1 MNVEMTNRRSLI
13 YAALLLI
20 PFSIVN
26 AQVLEPVT
34 WSFKSEK
41 TADRSFEIVMTA
53 AIDDTW
59 HLYAMDLPEGGPI
72 ATSFTFE
79 PSQAFILEGKPVA
92 VNEPEVKFDNSF
104 GMDIGMHSGNT
115 EFRQKITVKKLP
127 VTVSGYVT
135 YMSCDDTQCLPPR
148 DVEFT
153 VVIDEKSAG
162 AAPSG
167 AEDDAGSAVPSVDAA
182 GSADVLTVDA
192 ADGTGNLSVDNA
204 AGASSLSVDSASGTY
219 APTEKPKKGFLKFFL
234 LSMLAGFAGILTPCV
249 FPMIPMTVAFFSQG
263 NRGKGSATGQA
274 LIFGLSIILLYSSLG
289 IIVSLTSAGAGFAN
303 TLSTHWIPNL
313 LFFALFLVFAAS
325 FFGAFEIVLPSKWV
339 SSSDSKVDKG
349 GALAA
354 FFLGLTTVL
363 VSFSCTGPIVGALLV
378 EAASGDVL
386 RPTIGMFGF
395 GFAFAL
401 PFTLFALFPSW
412 LQKMPKSGGWLNS
425 VKVVLGFIMLAFSL
439 KFASTVDTVYNLGIL
454 SRDIYLA
461 IWIVLFVLLGIYLMG
476 KIKFSHDSDVPHIG
490 VFRLLLI
497 IASFTFALYLLPGLF
512 GAPLTRISALLPPR
526 ETSGFNLLKAI
537 SENRGTATP
546 GVLITGAEGTAGGA
560 LCDEPKYGDFLHFE
574 YGLQGYFDLEQ
585 GLACAKELGKPVLID
600 FKGHAC
606 ANCKEMDARV
616 WSDPGVQQR
625 LRDNFVLVALYVDDR
640 TKLPDNEIF
649 VSKVDGKEKKTM
661 GKKNEDI
668 EISMFNTNTLPLYAI
683 VDPGGKPLIETRGT
697 DFDIQAYID
706 WLDRGAEAF
715 RNQ

>member
-1 MNVEMTNRRSLI
+1 MMRRTLT
-13 YAALLLI
+13 LLFLLI
-20 PFSIVN
+20 SALTVKS
-26 AQVLEPVT
+26 QVLEPVT
-34 WSFKSEK
+34 WTFASQKATAEK
-41 TADRSFEIVMTA
+41 NYELVMTA
-53 AIDDTW
+53 AIEGNW
-59 HLYAMDLPEGGPI
+59 HLYAMDIAEGGPI

-79 PSQAFILEGKPVA
+79 SPSGYTLTGKPYA
-92 VNEPEVKFDNSF
+92 VDKPEVKFDNSF
-104 GMDIGMHSGNT
+104 SMDIGMHSKKA
-115 EFRQKITVKKLP
+115 EFRQKISVTAYP
-127 VTVSGYVT
+127 VTVKGFVT
-135 YMSCDDTQCLPPR
+135 FMSCDDKQCLPPR
-148 DVEFT
+148 DVEFEIQINGDGATT
-153 VVIDEKSAG
+153 VA
-162 AAPSG
+162 
-167 AEDDAGSAVPSVDAA
+167 AA
-182 GSADVLTVDA
+182 GSEDPQVKESVPATVITGVDGSPVISA
-192 ADGTGNLSVDNA
+192 AQSDK
-204 AGASSLSVDSASGTY
+204 SSQSTVTDTSSTQ
-219 APTEKPKKGFLKFFL
+219 PKKGLLKFFL
-234 LSMLAGFAGILTPCV
+234 LSMLAGLAGVLTPCV

-263 NRGKGSATGQA
+263 TEKKGAAIFKA

-303 TLSTHWIPNL
+303 TLSTHWIPNI
-313 LFFALFLVFAAS
+313 LFFILFLVFAAS
-325 FFGAFEIVLPSKWV
+325 FFGAFEMVFPASWV
-339 SSSDSKVDKG
+339 SSSDSKVDRG

-386 RPTIGMFGF
+386 RPTVGMFGF
-395 GFAFAL
+395 GLAFAL

-412 LQKMPKSGGWLNS
+412 MKKMPKSGGWLNS

-439 KFASTVDTVYNLGIL
+439 KFASVVDTVYGLGIL

-461 IWIVLFVLLGIYLMG
+461 IWIVLFFLMGLYLMG

-490 VFRLLLI
+490 VFRLVLI
-497 IASFTFALYLLPGLF
+497 IASFTFAIYLVPGLF

-537 SENRGTATP
+537 SENRG
-546 GVLITGAEGTAGGA
+546 GGA
-560 LCDEPKYGDFLHFE
+560 VVTTTDGSAICGTPKYSDFLHFE
-574 YGLQGYFDLEQ
+574 YGLQGYFDLEE
-585 GLACAKELGKPVLID
+585 GLACARQLNKPVLID

-616 WSDPGVQQR
+616 WSDPEVQR
-625 LRDNFVLVALYVDDR
+625 RIRENFVLVGLYVDDR
-640 TKLPDNEIF
+640 TKLPDNEVF

-683 VDPGGKPLIETRGT
+683 VDPEGKPLIETRGT

-706 WLDRGAEAF
+706 WLDRGVAAF
-715 RNQ
+715 KPQPQP

>member
-1 MNVEMTNRRSLI
+1 
-13 YAALLLI
+13 
-20 PFSIVN
+20 
-26 AQVLEPVT
+26 
-34 WSFKSEK
+34 
-41 TADRSFEIVMTA
+41 
-53 AIDDTW
+53 
-59 HLYAMDLPEGGPI
+59 
-72 ATSFTFE
+72 
-79 PSQAFILEGKPVA
+79 
-92 VNEPEVKFDNSF
+92 VKFDNSF

-115 EFRQKITVKKLP
+115 EFRQKITVKELP
-127 VTVSGYVT
+127 VTVTGYVT
-135 YMSCDDTQCLPPR
+135 FMSCDDSQCLPPR

-153 VVIDEKSAG
+153 VNIG
-162 AAPSG
+162 G
-167 AEDDAGSAVPSVDAA
+167 DAA
-182 GSADVLTVDA
+182 TSIASADQ
-192 ADGTGNLSVDNA
+192 A
-204 AGASSLSVDSASGTY
+204 AGTTVSDD
-219 APTEKPKKGFLKFFL
+219 KPRKGFLKFFL

-263 NRGKGSATGQA
+263 NRGKGSAIGQA

-378 EAASGDVL
+378 EAASGDLL

-395 GFAFAL
+395 GLAFAL

-412 LQKMPKSGGWLNS
+412 MQKMPKSGGWLNS

-490 VFRLLLI
+490 VFRLVLI

-537 SENRGTATP
+537 SENRGTAIHGSVAP
-546 GVLITGAEGTAGGA
+546 DAIGPEGAAICGT
-560 LCDEPKYGDFLHFE
+560 PKYSDFLHFE
-574 YGLQGYFDLEQ
+574 YGLQGYFDLEE
-585 GLACAKELGKPVLID
+585 GLACAGQLNKPVLID

-640 TKLPDNEIF
+640 TKLPDNEIY

-661 GKKNEDI
+661 GKKNEDV

-683 VDPGGKPLIETRGT
+683 VDPEGKPLIETRGT
-697 DFDIQAYID
+697 NFDIQAYID
-706 WLDRGAEAF
+706 WLDRGAEAYQN
-715 RNQ
+715 R

>member
-1 MNVEMTNRRSLI
+1 MAKRKLLTL
-13 YAALLLI
+13 AALLLI
-20 PFSIVN
+20 PIAFVN
-26 AQVLEPVT
+26 AQVLEPVA

-41 TADRSFEIVMTA
+41 IAEKSYDIVMTA
-53 AIDDTW
+53 TIDDTW
-59 HLYAMDLPEGGPI
+59 HLYAIDLPEGGPTP
-72 ATSFTFE
+72 TSFTFDTPE
-79 PSQAFILEGKPVA
+79 GYTLEGRPVA
-92 VNEPEVKFDNSF
+92 VNQPEVKFDSSLD
-104 GMDIGMHSGNT
+104 MDLGLHSGIA
-115 EFRQKITVKKLP
+115 EFRQRISISKLP
-127 VTVSGYVT
+127 VTVSGFVT
-135 YMSCDDTQCLPPR
+135 FMSCDDRQCLPSR
-148 DVEFT
+148 DLEFS
-153 VVIDEKSAG
+153 VNIGDEVAASA
-162 AAPSG
+162 
-167 AEDDAGSAVPSVDAA
+167 DKVDEAA
-182 GSADVLTVDA
+182 GTTLPVD
-192 ADGTGNLSVDNA
+192 
-204 AGASSLSVDSASGTY
+204 
-219 APTEKPKKGFLKFFL
+219 KPRKGFLKFFL

-249 FPMIPMTVAFFSQG
+249 FPMIPMTVAFFS
-263 NRGKGSATGQA
+263 RGSGKKSSAVGQA

-313 LFFALFLVFAAS
+313 LFFSLFLIFAAS
-325 FFGAFEIVLPSKWV
+325 FLGAFEIVLPSKWV

-378 EAASGDVL
+378 EAATGDVL

-395 GFAFAL
+395 GLAFAI

-412 LQKMPKSGGWLNS
+412 MKKLPKSGGWLNS

-439 KFASTVDTVYNLGIL
+439 KFASTIDTVYNLGIL

-476 KIKFSHDSDVPHIG
+476 KIRFVHDSDVPHIG
-490 VFRLLLI
+490 VFRLVLI
-497 IASFTFALYLLPGLF
+497 IASFTFALYLVPGLF

-537 SENRGTATP
+537 SENRVTAPATEFPGMVPGIAVAGASGFDTPASGAVSAAGTA
-546 GVLITGAEGTAGGA
+546 
-560 LCDEPKYGDFLHFE
+560 LCEEPKYGDFLHFE

-585 GLACAKELGKPVLID
+585 GLACAKKLGKPVLID

-616 WSDPGVQQR
+616 WSDPAVQQR
-625 LRDNFVLVALYVDDR
+625 LRNNFILVALYVDDR
-640 TKLPDNEIF
+640 TKLPENEVF

-668 EISMFNTNTLPLYAI
+668 EISMFNTNSLPLYAI
-683 VDPGGKPLIETRGT
+683 VDTDGKPLIESRGT
-697 DFDIQAYID
+697 DFDVQAYIE

>member
-1 MNVEMTNRRSLI
+1 MTRLKSLTFS
-13 YAALLLI
+13 AFLLI
-20 PFSIVN
+20 SMSIVS
-26 AQVLEPVT
+26 AQVLEPVSWT
-34 WSFKSEK
+34 FKSEK
-41 TADRSFEIVMTA
+41 KSDTGYEIIMMA

-59 HLYAMDLPEGGPI
+59 HLYAMDIPEGGPI
-72 ATSFTFE
+72 ATSFTFD
-79 PSQAFILEGKPVA
+79 PSELYTLEGKPVA
-92 VNEPEVKFDNSF
+92 VNEPVVKFDNSF
-104 GMDIGMHSGNT
+104 GMDIGMHSGTT
-115 EFRQKITVKKLP
+115 EFRQKIAVKELP
-127 VTVSGYVT
+127 VTVSGIVT
-135 YMSCDDTQCLPPR
+135 FMSCDDSQCLPPR
-148 DVEFT
+148 DVEFS
-153 VVIDEKSAG
+153 VVIGGD
-162 AAPSG
+162 
-167 AEDDAGSAVPSVDAA
+167 AVPAIDTAFGTLA
-182 GSADVLTVDA
+182 TG
-192 ADGTGNLSVDNA
+192 ADG
-204 AGASSLSVDSASGTY
+204 GAVTDTPAQKSG
-219 APTEKPKKGFLKFFL
+219 KGFLNFFL
-234 LSMLAGFAGILTPCV
+234 LSMLAGLAGILTPCV

-263 NRGKGSATGQA
+263 SGSKGSAIGKA
-274 LIFGLSIILLYSSLG
+274 LIFGLSIVLLYSSLG

-313 LFFALFLVFAAS
+313 LFFTLFLVFAAS

-339 SSSDSKVDKG
+339 NSTDSKVDRG

-395 GFAFAL
+395 GLAFAL

-412 LQKMPKSGGWLNS
+412 LNKMPKSGGWLNS

-439 KFASTVDTVYNLGIL
+439 KFASTIDTVYNLGIL

-490 VFRLLLI
+490 IFRLVLI

-537 SENRGTATP
+537 SENRTVASPGMAVPDVFGPDALSAT
-546 GVLITGAEGTAGGA
+546 GSA
-560 LCDEPKYGDFLHFE
+560 LCEEPKYADFLHFE
-574 YGLQGYFDLEQ
+574 YGMEGYFDLEQ
-585 GLACAKELGKPVLID
+585 GLACARKLGKPVLID

-640 TKLPDNEIF
+640 TKLPDNEVF
-649 VSKVDGKEKKTM
+649 VSKVDGKEKKTI

-683 VDPGGKPLIETRGT
+683 VDPSGKPLIETRGT

-706 WLDRGAEAF
+706 WLDRGAEAYSN
-715 RNQ
+715 R

>member
-1 MNVEMTNRRSLI
+1 MANRKLLAI
-13 YAALLLI
+13 AAFLLI
-20 PFSIVN
+20 HIAFVN
-26 AQVLEPVT
+26 AQVLEPVA

-41 TADRSFEIVMTA
+41 TAENNYDIIMTA
-53 AIDDTW
+53 TIDDTW
-59 HLYAMDLPEGGPI
+59 HLYAMDLPEGGPV

-79 PSQAFILEGKPVA
+79 SPRDYSLEGKPVA
-92 VNEPEVKFDNSF
+92 INQPEVKFDNSF
-104 GMDIGMHSGNT
+104 GMDIGMHSGT
-115 EFRQKITVKKLP
+115 VEFRQKITVSKLP
-127 VTVSGYVT
+127 VTVSGFVT
-135 YMSCDDTQCLPPR
+135 FMSCDDSQCLPPR
-148 DVEFT
+148 DVEF
-153 VVIDEKSAG
+153 
-162 AAPSG
+162 
-167 AEDDAGSAVPSVDAA
+167 SVNIGGDAA
-182 GSADVLTVDA
+182 ASSQA
-192 ADGTGNLSVDNA
+192 ADQEAGTIVPA
-204 AGASSLSVDSASGTY
+204 EE
-219 APTEKPKKGFLKFFL
+219 PRKGFLKFFL

-263 NRGKGSATGQA
+263 TGSKGSAIGKA

-313 LFFALFLVFAAS
+313 LFFTLFLVFATS

-339 SSSDSKVDKG
+339 SSSDSKVDRG

-395 GFAFAL
+395 GLAFAL

-412 LQKMPKSGGWLNS
+412 MQKMPKSGGWLNS

-490 VFRLLLI
+490 VFRLVLI
-497 IASFTFALYLLPGLF
+497 IASFTFALYLVPGLF

-526 ETSGFNLLKAI
+526 ETSGFNLMKAI
-537 SENRGTATP
+537 SENKGTAST
-546 GVLITGAEGTAGGA
+546 GVLIPGTLAPGA
-560 LCDEPKYGDFLHFE
+560 LTATGMAICEDPKYGDFLHFE
-574 YGLQGYFDLEQ
+574 YGLEGYFDLEQ
-585 GLACAKELGKPVLID
+585 GLACAKKLDRPVLID

-625 LRDNFVLVALYVDDR
+625 LRDNFVLVGLYVDDR
-640 TKLPDNEIF
+640 TKLPENEIY
-649 VSKVDGKEKKTM
+649 VSKVDGKQKKTM

-683 VDPGGKPLIETRGT
+683 VDPEGKPLIETRGT
-697 DFDIQAYID
+697 NYDIQAYIE
-706 WLDRGAEAF
+706 WLDRGA
-715 RNQ
+715 RTYQDK

>member
-1 MNVEMTNRRSLI
+1 MTRLKSFTFS
-13 YAALLLI
+13 ALLLI
-20 PFSIVN
+20 SMAIVN
-26 AQVLEPVT
+26 AQVLEPVSWT
-34 WSFKSEK
+34 FKSEK
-41 TADRSFEIVMTA
+41 KSDTGYEIIMTA
-53 AIDDTW
+53 SIDDTW
-59 HLYAMDLPEGGPI
+59 HLYAMDIPEGGPI
-72 ATSFTFE
+72 ATSFKFDT
-79 PSQAFILEGKPVA
+79 LEFYTLDGKPVA

-104 GMDIGMHSGNT
+104 GMDIGMHSGT
-115 EFRQKITVKKLP
+115 AEFRQKITVNKLP
-127 VTVSGYVT
+127 VTVSGIVT
-135 YMSCDDTQCLPPR
+135 FMSCDDSQCLSPR
-148 DVEFT
+148 DVEFS
-153 VVIDEKSAG
+153 VVIGGD
-162 AAPSG
+162 
-167 AEDDAGSAVPSVDAA
+167 AVPAIDAA
-182 GSADVLTVDA
+182 S
-192 ADGTGNLSVDNA
+192 GTLA
-204 AGASSLSVDSASGTY
+204 AGADGGAVTDAPAGKSGR
-219 APTEKPKKGFLKFFL
+219 GFLKFFL
-234 LSMLAGFAGILTPCV
+234 LSMLAGLAGILTPCV

-263 NRGKGSATGQA
+263 SGSKGSAIGKA
-274 LIFGLSIILLYSSLG
+274 LIFGLSIVLLYSSLG

-313 LFFALFLVFAAS
+313 LFFTLFLVFAAS

-339 SSSDSKVDKG
+339 SSTDSKVDRG

-395 GFAFAL
+395 GLAFAL

-412 LQKMPKSGGWLNS
+412 LNKMPKSGGWLNS

-490 VFRLLLI
+490 IFRLVLI

-512 GAPLTRISALLPPR
+512 GAPLTRISSLLPPR

-537 SENRGTATP
+537 SENRGTTAPGLVTATSSS
-546 GVLITGAEGTAGGA
+546 
-560 LCDEPKYGDFLHFE
+560 LCEEPKYADFLHFE
-574 YGLQGYFDLEQ
+574 YGLEGYFDLEQ
-585 GLACAKELGKPVLID
+585 GLACARELGKPVLID

-640 TKLPDNEIF
+640 TKLPENEVF
-649 VSKVDGKEKKTM
+649 VSKVDGKEKKTI

-683 VDPGGKPLIETRGT
+683 VDPSGKPLIETRGT
-697 DFDIQAYID
+697 NFDIQAYID
-706 WLDRGAEAF
+706 WLDRGAEAYIN
-715 RNQ
+715 R